1 MKNVDKCRPRKLF
14 AVYLWLT
21 LMLVTFGAQASA
33 ESGSYL
39 INAGDVLAVDVFNE
53 TNLSEEQVVVRPDG
67 FISVP
72 VVGEVKVGG
81 KTVQAAQD
89 AIAAELDQFLK
100 DEPNVVIQVI
110 ATQGSRV
117 FVVGKVQRPG
127 VFALTGQL
135 DVIQALALAGGLNQ
149 FAAENRIKV
158 LRRDENGEQA
168 TYKFRYSDIRDGEK
182 LETNILLRSGDVVLV
197 P

>member
-1 MKNVDKCRPRKLF
+1 MKNVDKSRPRKLF

-21 LMLVTFGAQASA
+21 LMLVTVGAQASV